1 MFLLM
6 KKIKNN
12 TATSEEAKIIIQSGN
27 NNFKIDNQ
35 GNLIIN
41 SKIVKIM
48 NCQD

>member
-1 MFLLM
+1 M
-6 KKIKNN
+6 KKIKN
-12 TATSEEAKIIIQSGN
+12 TATVEEAKIIIQSGN